1 MKFTK
6 IIFFSILNTTS
17 VSLFERYDG
26 FRGLG
31 FAGSVTYDLAV
42 FMSIGLMCMAYLSKV
57 QVYNKLYWSISF
69 IIIAS
74 AMIITGRTGLDRIS
88 NGDVA
93 YVCWFP

>member
-1 MKFTK
+1 MLVNEGLRNY
-6 IIFFSILNTTS
+6 IFSILNTTS

-74 AMIITGRTGLDRIS
+74 AMIITGEQ
-88 NGDVA
+88 V
-93 YVCWFP
+93 